1 MRLSCLALLVQAAVA
16 NDADVA
22 TQKCLD
28 NQDLECTEECPP
40 RRVYSRA
47 CLVST
52 VPFRTP
58 YSRVKCCLRCCL
70 KYWLKEY
77 GLDRRWAAFRAEQG
91 GAGRIDDVLL
101 GGTLRHGPSG
111 TLPFASRRVS
121 RDKMPW
127 VLERWTAE
135 ERAVEAALA
144 PGRSR
149 TPVQVTDRDRSATD
163 LFLWDRKRTVSANGH
178 AGIGRW
184 SPKDAWLE
192 LHFGDNCGDFYRGN
206 AFGTYMGLSLA
217 SLLRYFL
224 PEVVGNR
231 SLTLVTSSDCNV
243 PLRPGKTSPF
253 LDMNDLL
260 ETVNLKAWYA
270 NNPSDGLID
279 SAGEIARPHPKMK
292 AYATGVRDPAQ
303 WVEALDGR
311 EASTERTGPLVCCC
325 MSMLATP
332 QKASEYAA
340 PREYTS
346 PQQRVRERA
355 KRVFDHDRVLT
366 DEAMRWRYG
375 PNRRGL
381 GETMSRVRRFA
392 VLDELTKNGFDC
404 SDRTARSGD
413 ELRELYFGSDF
424 VVSPQGKGR
433 TNYREWEALAAGA
446 IPLVD
451 YDSSAAMAELYQ
463 GLPVVRVRDW
473 KKVTPAYLDAV
484 RTRVFDA
491 VAQGGVSMSKLY
503 VPYWL
508 HEFTKSLD
516 DAPAPAA
523 APPRQQPTCAIVVG
537 NDPITRIQRINTY
550 DRVYR
555 EPTYSGNGKWTHAAV
570 AFKGED
576 CPARRFAAAAP
587 AHVEAVSTIPL
598 WTDACISRQE
608 AVGKHYR
615 WHFVPRPQARD
626 CEQMMQRRVNRLEC
640 PPDILAVVEARRDC
654 REVVVFGRLDGVE
667 GQIVADWEAFG
678 LVTLVSNS

>member
-1 MRLSCLALLVQAAVA
+1 MRLRCLALLVQAAVA

-91 GAGRIDDVLL
+91 GAGRIDDMLL
-101 GGTLRHGPSG
+101 GGTLKHGPSG

-149 TPVQVTDRDRSATD
+149 TPSVAVTDRDRSATD

-243 PLRPGKTSPF
+243 PLRPGKASPF
-253 LDMNDLL
+253 VDMGDLL
-260 ETVNLKAWYA
+260 DAVNLKAWYA
-270 NNPSDGLID
+270 NNPSDGLVD

-332 QKASEYAA
+332 QKAS
-340 PREYTS
+340 
-346 PQQRVRERA
+346 
-355 KRVFDHDRVLT
+355 
-366 DEAMRWRYG
+366 
-375 PNRRGL
+375 
-381 GETMSRVRRFA
+381 
-392 VLDELTKNGFDC
+392 
-404 SDRTARSGD
+404 
-413 ELRELYFGSDF
+413 
-424 VVSPQGKGR
+424 
-433 TNYREWEALAAGA
+433 
-446 IPLVD
+446 
-451 YDSSAAMAELYQ
+451 
-463 GLPVVRVRDW
+463 
-473 KKVTPAYLDAV
+473 
-484 RTRVFDA
+484 
-491 VAQGGVSMSKLY
+491 
-503 VPYWL
+503 
-508 HEFTKSLD
+508 
-516 DAPAPAA
+516 
-523 APPRQQPTCAIVVG
+523 
-537 NDPITRIQRINTY
+537 
-550 DRVYR
+550 
-555 EPTYSGNGKWTHAAV
+555 
-570 AFKGED
+570 
-576 CPARRFAAAAP
+576 
-587 AHVEAVSTIPL
+587 
-598 WTDACISRQE
+598 
-608 AVGKHYR
+608 
-615 WHFVPRPQARD
+615 PRPGSAFASPKHARMSLSD
-626 CEQMMQRRVNRLEC
+626 DRCSMRCSE
-640 PPDILAVVEARRDC
+640 P
-654 REVVVFGRLDGVE
+654 
-667 GQIVADWEAFG
+667 
-678 LVTLVSNS
+678 